1 MAQLRHKWDP
11 VCPPPRG
18 LVWPVPL
25 DPTGVNGPTRGRAR
39 SRGWRRTTR
48 GYYVPSSVDPDVV
61 EQRILEKSV
70 LLPTLGAVTG
80 WSGCRLHG
88 GTFFDGLLPD
98 GVTERPVSLCIG
110 PLGQVREKAGVVLSR
125 ERLLP
130 TEVTYRHGIAVTPV
144 LRSLF
149 DEMRYVREF
158 REAVVAMDMMAAAEK
173 VSLRQMR
180 DYLLLHPGWTGVPQA
195 RAALA
200 LADEDSRSPAETR
213 MRLIWQLDAGFPRP
227 MVNKPVFDLNGRL
240 LGIADILDPVAGV
253 VGEYDGADHRGAKRH
268 SRDVAREEDFRRAGL
283 EYFKVVGPDQRN
295 TDLVVSRMS
304 STRARAKWLTE
315 DRAWTL
321 EPPPD
326 WGEYIS
332 LDQRL
337 EERAMMAEVYAQ
349 YEREGDPDV
358 RDIINL

>member
-1 MAQLRHKWDP
+1 
-11 VCPPPRG
+11 
-18 LVWPVPL
+18 
-25 DPTGVNGPTRGRAR
+25 
-39 SRGWRRTTR
+39 
-48 GYYVPSSVDPDVV
+48 
-61 EQRILEKSV
+61 
-70 LLPTLGAVTG
+70 
-80 WSGCRLHG
+80 
-88 GTFFDGLLPD
+88 
-98 GVTERPVSLCIG
+98 
-110 PLGQVREKAGVVLSR
+110 
-125 ERLLP
+125 
-130 TEVTYRHGIAVTPV
+130 
-144 LRSLF
+144 
-149 DEMRYVREF
+149 MRYVREF

-358 RDIINL
+358 QDIINL